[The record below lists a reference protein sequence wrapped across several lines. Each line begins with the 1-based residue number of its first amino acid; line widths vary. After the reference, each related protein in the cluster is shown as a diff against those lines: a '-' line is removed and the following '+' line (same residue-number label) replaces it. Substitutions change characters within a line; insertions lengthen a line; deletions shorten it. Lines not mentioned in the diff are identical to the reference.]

1 MNQEV
6 GAQCKAVGG
15 STRYSGGR
23 SVTRRHSMGD
33 SQTVSIKSADA
44 SVFWTKNCTCVPGS
58 LLKHCNSK
66 KLESA
71 TSIGEWLNTL

>member
-15 STRYSGGR
+15 STRHSGGR

-33 SQTVSIKSADA
+33 SQTVSVRSANA
-44 SVFWTKNCTCVPGS
+44 SAF
-58 LLKHCNSK
+58 
-66 KLESA
+66 
-71 TSIGEWLNTL
+71 

>member
-23 SVTRRHSMGD
+23 SVTGRHSMGD
-33 SQTVSIKSADA
+33 SQCLSEVQMHQLFELRI
-44 SVFWTKNCTCVPGS
+44 VPVYKGF
-58 LLKHCNSK
+58 C
-66 KLESA
+66 
-71 TSIGEWLNTL
+71 

>member
-33 SQTVSIKSADA
+33 SQTVSVRSANA
-44 SVFWTKNCTCVPGS
+44 SAF
-58 LLKHCNSK
+58 
-66 KLESA
+66 
-71 TSIGEWLNTL
+71 